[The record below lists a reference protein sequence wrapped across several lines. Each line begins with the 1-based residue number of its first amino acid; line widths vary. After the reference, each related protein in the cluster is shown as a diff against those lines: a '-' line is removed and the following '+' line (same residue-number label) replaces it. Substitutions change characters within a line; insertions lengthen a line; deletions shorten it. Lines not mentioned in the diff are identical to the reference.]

1 MISETALRWGGGGSI
16 IRELSAYG
24 AQRAREVGPENV
36 FDFAIGSPSAD
47 PPPTL
52 HAAVRRLMDFVPPAE
67 LHTYV
72 PAPGIPAVRA
82 KIADYLNRSF
92 SMAYRPEDICL
103 TDGASSALAL
113 LCRVLLAPG
122 EEVIIPTPAF
132 PEYWVYVEAMGATVK
147 AVPCLAESFQ
157 LDLAALEAAVTE
169 RTALTS

>member
-36 FDFAIGSPSAD
+36 FDFAIGSPRAA
-47 PPPTL
+47 PPAAL
-52 HAAVRRLMDFVPPAE
+52 HAAVRRLMDSVPPAE

-82 KIADYLNRSF
+82 KIADYLTRSF

-122 EEVIIPTPAF
+122 EEVIIPAPAS
-132 PEYWVYVEAMGATVK
+132 PGDEG
-147 AVPCLAESFQ
+147 
-157 LDLAALEAAVTE
+157 
-169 RTALTS
+169 